1 MSFRGI
7 YGAALSFRGS
17 VRADVERDPLGKRA
31 LGGRVSAKIKLI
43 DTTHGPF
50 PSNVDATSSMILVL
64 A

>member
-1 MSFRGI
+1 M
-7 YGAALSFRGS
+7 SFRGS

-31 LGGRVSAKIKLI
+31 LRGRVSAKIKLI
-43 DTTHGPF
+43 DTAHGPF

>member
-1 MSFRGI
+1 M
-7 YGAALSFRGS
+7 
-17 VRADVERDPLGKRA
+17 RADVERDPLGNRA
-31 LGGRVSAKIKLI
+31 LGGRVSEKIKLK

>member
-1 MSFRGI
+1 M
-7 YGAALSFRGS
+7 SFRGS

>member
-1 MSFRGI
+1 M
-7 YGAALSFRGS
+7 
-17 VRADVERDPLGKRA
+17 RADVERDPLGKRA

-43 DTTHGPF
+43 DTAHGPF

>member
-1 MSFRGI
+1 LSFRGI

-17 VRADVERDPLGKRA
+17 VRAVVERDPLGKRA

-43 DTTHGPF
+43 D
-50 PSNVDATSSMILVL
+50 ATSSMILVL